1 MSKAIGRNISKNL
14 CNNYSSGIIAAL
26 YQRVDHAK
34 QFGPDALKTGS
45 KRAIQ
50 KEQKQL
56 VTWFLNLIQNKD
68 SKLLMT

>member
-26 YQRVDHAK
+26 YQRVDK